1 MSRYLLLAGALVA
14 LAPAAFA
21 APGGKPTPKTK
32 KPVAAATIN
41 CPVMAGRKVN
51 IKDATAKHLYAD
63 YKGNRYYF
71 CCTMCPKMFK
81 ANPAKYAKGPHLP
94 TPKK

>member
-21 APGGKPTPKTK
+21 APGGKQAPKTK
-32 KPVAAATIN
+32 KPAAPATIT

-51 IKDATAKHLYAD
+51 IKEATAKHLYAD

-71 CCTMCPKMFK
+71 CCTMCPKMFQ

-94 TPKK
+94 IPKK